1 MINKELE
8 ISLEAT
14 IREAKGRH
22 HEYLSIEHILF
33 AVLHDEKGIEIITSC
48 GGSVDKLKLMLRD
61 FFGEKIPKIPE
72 EKDEFPQPTVGF
84 HRVLQRALMHIQS
97 SGKGEVDAGD
107 LLASI
112 FIETDSYAVYFLKKE
127 HITKL
132 DVLNYISH
140 GIPKVGPSTEQPQQP
155 ENDESDDAGPAAKPH
170 NQPLKQ
176 FTVNLIDK
184 AAKGEIDPIVGRE
197 VELARMIQILSRR
210 KKNNPVFVGEPGVGK
225 TAIVEGLALKIYRHE
240 VAEPLLNTKLY
251 LLDMGGLIAGTKFR
265 GEFEARLKATI
276 ESLKKMKTA
285 ILFIDEI
292 HTVIGAGATSGGS
305 LDASNILKPALN
317 SGKLR
322 CIGAT
327 TYEEYKNYFD
337 KDRALSRRFQRIEL
351 SEPSIDETYKILS
364 GLKSSYE
371 KFHNVKYTSKALR
384 VASELSAKYIN
395 DKFLPDKAI
404 DVIDEAGAYLKLNS
418 PDHHTVGPLE
428 IERVVSKIAK
438 IPVRSV
444 TTSEADKLKT
454 LDIELKCK
462 VFGQDGAIGSL
473 VTAIKRSRAGLG
485 AVDKPTGSFL
495 FTGPTG
501 VGKTEIA
508 KQLSE
513 ALGIS
518 FLRFDMS
525 EYMEKHTVA
534 RLIGAPPG
542 YVGFDQA
549 GLLTDA
555 VRKSPYCVV
564 LFDEIEKAHPDVF
577 NILLQIMDY
586 ATLTDNNGK
595 KADFRN
601 VIVIMT
607 SNAGSQEM
615 DKNTIGFGDRSKDTA
630 SKGKDALNKLFSPEF
645 RNRLDDTIHFN
656 PLTHEIMLLVVDK
669 FIGELSGQLHK
680 KKVTIEISEQ
690 VRQLLAQRGYDRRYG
705 ARPLGR
711 VIQTEIKTPL
721 SEEILFGRLQKGGK
735 VSIQMKSD
743 DTNSTG
749 KQSNSSHSGEI
760 DFIYETA

>member
-48 GGSVDKLKLMLRD
+48 GGNVDKLKLMLRD
-61 FFGEKIPKIPE
+61 FFGEKIPKISE

-97 SGKGEVDAGD
+97 SGKVEVDAGD

-127 HITKL
+127 HISKL
-132 DVLNYISH
+132 DILNFISH
-140 GIPKVGPSTEQPQQP
+140 GISKVSPSTDDPDNP
-155 ENDESDDAGPAAKPH
+155 ENEENPENGASCPASRPQH
-170 NQPLKQ
+170 QPLKQ

-184 AAKGEIDPIVGRE
+184 ASKGEIDPIVGRE
-197 VELARMIQILSRR
+197 PELQRMIQILSRR

-225 TAIVEGLALKIYRHE
+225 TAIVEGLALKIYQQE
-240 VAEPLLNTKLY
+240 VAEPLKNTKLF

-276 ESLKKMKTA
+276 EALKKMKNA
-285 ILFIDEI
+285 VLFIDEI

-337 KDRALSRRFQRIEL
+337 KDRALSRRFQKIEL
-351 SEPSIDETYKILS
+351 AEPSIDETYKILG
-364 GLKSSYE
+364 GLKSHYE

-384 VASELSAKYIN
+384 TASELSAKYIN

-404 DVIDEAGAYLKLNS
+404 DVIDEAGAYMKLNS
-418 PDHHTVGPLE
+418 PGHHTVGPLE
-428 IERVVSKIAK
+428 IERVISKIAK

-444 TTSEADKLKT
+444 TVSESDKLKT
-454 LDIELKCK
+454 LETGLKAK
-462 VFGQDGAIGSL
+462 VFGQDGAINSL

-485 AVDKPTGSFL
+485 SIDKPTGSFL

-508 KQLSE
+508 KQLAE
-513 ALGIS
+513 ALGIN

-534 RLIGAPPG
+534 RLIGSPPG
-542 YVGFDQA
+542 YVGFEQG

-555 VRKSPYCVV
+555 IRKTPYCVV

-615 DKNTIGFGDRSKDTA
+615 DRNTIGFGDRTKDTA
-630 SKGKDALNKLFSPEF
+630 SKGKDALNRLFSPEF

-656 PLTHEIMLLVVDK
+656 PLNHEIMLLVVDK
-669 FIGELSGQLHK
+669 FIGELIGQLQK
-680 KKVTIEISEQ
+680 KRVSITLSDEA
-690 VRQLLAQRGYDRRYG
+690 RQRLAEKGYDRRYG

-735 VSIQMKSD
+735 VSIDLIS
-743 DTNSTG
+743 G
-749 KQSNSSHSGEI
+749 KI
-760 DFIYETA
+760 DFTYETLTEDR

>member
-14 IREAKGRH
+14 IREAKGRR

-33 AVLHDEKGIEIITSC
+33 AVLHDDKGIEIISSC

-61 FFGEKIPKIPE
+61 FFGEKIPKMSE
-72 EKDEFPQPTVGF
+72 DKDEFPQPTVGF
-84 HRVLQRALMHIQS
+84 HRVLQRALLHIQS
-97 SGKGEVDAGD
+97 SGKTEVDAGD

-127 HITKL
+127 NITKL
-132 DVLNYISH
+132 DVLNFISH
-140 GIPKVGPSTEQPQQP
+140 GISKVSPAQEEHPENEDDGGPGPSGAPQR
-155 ENDESDDAGPAAKPH
+155 
-170 NQPLKQ
+170 QPLKQ
-176 FTVNLIDK
+176 FTVNLIER
-184 AAKGEIDPIVGRE
+184 AAKGDIDPIVGRDAE
-197 VELARMIQILSRR
+197 IARMIQILSRR

-225 TAIVEGLALKIYRHE
+225 TAIVEGLALKIYQQE
-240 VAEPLLNTKLY
+240 VPESLKKMRLY

-276 ESLKKMKTA
+276 EALKKMRDA
-285 ILFIDEI
+285 VLFIDEI

-337 KDRALSRRFQRIEL
+337 KDRALSRRFQKIEL
-351 SEPSIDETYKILS
+351 AEPSIDETYKILN
-364 GLKSSYE
+364 GLKPHYE
-371 KFHNVKYTSKALR
+371 SFHNVKYTSKALR
-384 VASELSAKYIN
+384 AASELAAKYIN

-418 PDHHTVGPLE
+418 PGHHTVGPLE

-454 LDIELKCK
+454 LEAELKSK
-462 VFGQDGAIGSL
+462 VFGQDSAISSL

-485 AVDKPTGSFL
+485 TIDKPTGSFL

-501 VGKTEIA
+501 VGKTEIT
-508 KQLSE
+508 KQLAE
-513 ALGIS
+513 ALGIA

-542 YVGFDQA
+542 YVGFDQG
-549 GLLTDA
+549 GLLSDA
-555 VRKSPYCVV
+555 VRKTPYCVV

-586 ATLTDNNGK
+586 ATVTDNNGK

-607 SNAGSQEM
+607 SNAGSAEM
-615 DKNTIGFGDRSKDTA
+615 DRNAIGFGDRTKDTA
-630 SKGKDALNKLFSPEF
+630 AKGKDALNRLFSPEF

-656 PLTHEIMLLVVDK
+656 PLNNEIMLMVVDK
-669 FIGELSGQLHK
+669 FIGELMGQLHK
-680 KKVTIEISEQ
+680 KKVTITISDET
-690 VRQLLAQRGYDRRYG
+690 RKHLALKGYDRRYG
-705 ARPLGR
+705 ARPLAR
-711 VIQTEIKTPL
+711 VIQTEIKTAL
-721 SEEILFGRLQKGGK
+721 SEEILFGRLQKGGR
-735 VSIQMKSD
+735 VSIGMNSD
-743 DTNSTG
+743 
-749 KQSNSSHSGEI
+749 KI
-760 DFIYETA
+760 DFRYETTLEDR

>member
-61 FFGEKIPKIPE
+61 FFGEKIPKISE
-72 EKDEFPQPTVGF
+72 DKDEFPQPTVGF

-97 SGKGEVDAGD
+97 SGKVEVDAGD

-112 FIETDSYAVYFLKKE
+112 FIETDSYAVFFLKKE
-127 HITKL
+127 NITKL

-140 GIPKVGPSTEQPQQP
+140 GISKVSPSSEEQQQ
-155 ENDESDDAGPAAKPH
+155 ENGDHDDTGPAVKPQH
-170 NQPLKQ
+170 QPIKQ

-184 AAKGEIDPIVGRE
+184 ASKGDIDPIVGRE
-197 VELARMIQILSRR
+197 PELQRMIQILSRR

-225 TAIVEGLALKIYRHE
+225 TAIVEGLALKIYKQE
-240 VAEPLLNTKLY
+240 VPVSLSTTKLY

-276 ESLKKMKTA
+276 ESLKKMKNA

-337 KDRALSRRFQRIEL
+337 KDRALSRRFQKIEL
-351 SEPSIDETYKILS
+351 AEPSIDETYKILS

-384 VASELSAKYIN
+384 AASELSAKYIN
-395 DKFLPDKAI
+395 DKYLPDKAI
-404 DVIDEAGAYLKLNS
+404 DVIDEAGAYMKLNS

-454 LDIELKCK
+454 LEARLKSK
-462 VFGQDGAIGSL
+462 VFGQDGAINSL

-485 AVDKPTGSFL
+485 AIDKPTGSFL

-508 KQLSE
+508 KQLAE

-542 YVGFDQA
+542 YVGFDQG
-549 GLLTDA
+549 GLLTDT
-555 VRKSPYCVV
+555 VRKTPYCVV

-615 DKNTIGFGDRSKDTA
+615 DKNAIGFGDRTKDTA
-630 SKGKDALNKLFSPEF
+630 SKGKDALSKIFSPEF
-645 RNRLDDTIHFN
+645 RNRLDDTLHFN
-656 PLTHEIMLLVVDK
+656 PLNHEIMLLVVDK
-669 FIGELSGQLHK
+669 FIGELVGQLHK
-680 KKVTIEISEQ
+680 KKVSIDVSDEL
-690 VRQLLAQRGYDRRYG
+690 RQRLAEKGYDRRYG

-735 VSIQMKSD
+735 VSID
-743 DTNSTG
+743 INAG
-749 KQSNSSHSGEI
+749 KI
-760 DFIYETA
+760 DFTYEIQSENR

>member
-33 AVLHDEKGIEIITSC
+33 ALLHDEKGIEIITSC
-48 GGSVDKLKLMLRD
+48 GGSVEKLKLMLRD
-61 FFGEKIPKIPE
+61 FFGEKIPKISGD
-72 EKDEFPQPTVGF
+72 KDDFPQPTVGF

-97 SGKGEVDAGD
+97 SGKSEVDAGD

-127 HITKL
+127 NITKL

-140 GIPKVGPSTEQPQQP
+140 GISKVSPSAEEP
-155 ENDESDDAGPAAKPH
+155 EHEDADPGEKTQ
-170 NQPLKQ
+170 NLKDPLKQ

-184 AAKGEIDPIVGRE
+184 ASRGEIDPIVGRDL
-197 VELARMIQILSRR
+197 ELQRMVQILSRR

-225 TAIVEGLALKIYRHE
+225 TAIVEGLALKIYQQE
-240 VAEPLLNTKLY
+240 VADALKNTKLF

-276 ESLKKMKTA
+276 ESLKKMKNA

-337 KDRALSRRFQRIEL
+337 KDRALSRRFQKIEL
-351 SEPSIDETYKILS
+351 SEPSIDETYKILN
-364 GLKSSYE
+364 GLKSRYE

-404 DVIDEAGAYLKLNS
+404 DVIDEAGAYMKLNFRPGVANPS
-418 PDHHTVGPLE
+418 PGHHTVGPLE

-454 LDIELKCK
+454 LDAQLKGK
-462 VFGQDGAIGSL
+462 VFGQDGAITSL

-485 AVDKPTGSFL
+485 TIDKPTGSFL

-508 KQLSE
+508 RQLAE

-518 FLRFDMS
+518 FIRFDMS

-542 YVGFDQA
+542 YVGFEQG
-549 GLLTDA
+549 GLLSDA
-555 VRKSPYCVV
+555 IRKTPYSVV

-615 DKNTIGFGDRSKDTA
+615 DKNAIGFGDRTKDTA
-630 SKGKDALNKLFSPEF
+630 SKGKDALSRIFSPEF
-645 RNRLDDTIHFN
+645 RNRLDDIIHFN
-656 PLTHEIMLLVVDK
+656 PLNNEVMLMVVDK
-669 FIGELSGQLHK
+669 FIGELIGQLQK
-680 KKVTIEISEQ
+680 KKVAIEVSEDA
-690 VRQLLAQRGYDRRYG
+690 RHWLAEKGYDKRYG
-705 ARPLGR
+705 ARPLSR
-711 VIQTEIKTPL
+711 VIQTEIKTVL
-721 SEEILFGRLQKGGK
+721 SEEILFGRLQKGGT
-735 VSIQMKSD
+735 VHI
-743 DTNSTG
+743 
-749 KQSNSSHSGEI
+749 EI
-760 DFIYETA
+760 DSGKVGFTYGNDAED